1 MIVGND
7 DHSKN
12 ALMVAVDAE
21 TLVDSD
27 TSQTMESII
36 KTVSV

>member
-21 TLVDSD
+21 TLV
-27 TSQTMESII
+27 TQTQARLW
-36 KTVSV
+36 KAL